1 MFEVP
6 RPSVAVTG
14 GDELFPVHRI
24 YCIGH
29 NYAAHVRELGGN
41 PDRQQPLWFMKP
53 ADAIVA
59 SGSSIAYPTRTADL
73 HHEIE
78 LVVAIG
84 QTAVNVSVEEA
95 SDCIFGYAVGID
107 LTRRDL
113 QAEAKKGGRPW
124 DTAKGF
130 DHSAPIGA
138 IHEVGRVGHP
148 SAGRI
153 WLAVNDELR
162 QEADLDEM
170 IWRVPEAIADLST
183 LFALMPGDLIYTGTP
198 AGVGPLE
205 HGDTIKGGID
215 GLGEI
220 ALTINPL

>member
-14 GDELFPVHRI
+14 SDELFPVHRI
-24 YCIGH
+24 YCIGQ
-29 NYAAHVRELGGN
+29 NYAAHVRELGGD

-59 SGSSIAYPTRTADL
+59 SGSSIAYPTRTGDL

-84 QTAVNVSVEEA
+84 QTAVNVPVQEA
-95 SDCIFGYAVGID
+95 PSCIFGYAVGID

-113 QAEAKKGGRPW
+113 QVEAKKGGRPW

-130 DHSAPIGA
+130 DRSAPIGA
-138 IHEVGRVGHP
+138 IHEVGRAGHP

-153 WLAVNDELR
+153 WLAVNDQLR
-162 QEADLDEM
+162 QDADLAEM
-170 IWRVPEAIADLST
+170 IDRKSV
-183 LFALMPGDLIYTGTP
+183 
-198 AGVGPLE
+198 V
-205 HGDTIKGGID
+205 
-215 GLGEI
+215 
-220 ALTINPL
+220 